1 VSIADRNPREEGPRK
16 LRLMVVDDSAF
27 NRRNIAEIFTGHPDV
42 EVVARASDGE
52 EALRLATSLKP
63 DVITLDLEMPR
74 MDGFTFLRILM
85 SRQPTPVVVVSSY
98 SQKENV
104 FKALELGA
112 IDFVAK
118 GDRQISPENTELR
131 QAILDKVLL
140 VRSLRPA
147 AIEALSRPVT
157 TRRATPAP
165 QGSFGDPVPASGG
178 SSTTSAPAHR
188 PTSTGIAPKQLV
200 VIGCSTGG
208 PSALLEVVGRL
219 PQNSSAAFAIA
230 QHMPDKFTR
239 TFAERLGRRGTI
251 RVTEAQE
258 GDVLHAAT
266 GFVCPG
272 RQCMEVV
279 SIGHEWRLR
288 VVSAAPTDRYVPSAD
303 RLFKSAAQAAGSRVL
318 AVILTGMGD
327 DGTEGAKAIRA
338 AGGTV
343 IVESQE
349 TAVVFGMPGAAVRA
363 GVVNEI
369 LPLSQIADR
378 LAKLI

>member
-1 VSIADRNPREEGPRK
+1 MI
-16 LRLMVVDDSAF
+16 VDDSAY
-27 NRRNIAEIFTGHPDV
+27 NRRNIADIFVGHPDI
-42 EVVARASDGE
+42 EVIGRAADGE
-52 EALRLATSLKP
+52 EALRLATTLKP

-112 IDFVAK
+112 LDFVAK
-118 GDRQISPENTELR
+118 SDRTISPDSTEVR
-131 QAILDKVLL
+131 QAILEKVLL
-140 VRSLRPA
+140 VRNLRPA
-147 AIEALSRPVT
+147 AIEGLARPGARRVTTPNLSPLTSSGDPSSNASASPATRPVLGPSI
-157 TRRATPAP
+157 A
-165 QGSFGDPVPASGG
+165 
-178 SSTTSAPAHR
+178 R
-188 PTSTGIAPKQLV
+188 PRHLVAIA
-200 VIGCSTGG
+200 CSTGG

-219 PQNSSAAFAIA
+219 PQNSVAAFAIA

-251 RVTEAQE
+251 RVSEAQD
-258 GDVLHAAT
+258 GDVLAAGT

-279 SIGHEWRLR
+279 SIAGEFKLR
-288 VVSAAPTDRYVPSAD
+288 VGSATPTDRYVPSAD
-303 RLFKSAAQAAGSRVL
+303 RLFKSAAAAAGSRL
-318 AVILTGMGD
+318 IAVILTGMGD
-327 DGTEGAKAIRA
+327 DGTEGAKAVRE
-338 AGGTV
+338 AGGIV

-369 LPLSQIADR
+369 LPLPQIAER